1 MLYRLRQS
9 VAYRYF
15 QVRTRELSATP
26 PLHCDPNATCEVHT
40 MLGTADV
47 RMYILAIKSLLS
59 FVRGLA
65 VVVHS
70 DGSLTDRDV
79 SSIAAHVQGTRFI
92 RHDEADQRAETSLR
106 DAPFLAKWR
115 ATDAAYRRLI
125 DIELW
130 RRGERILILDADV
143 LTNRE
148 PHEVVS
154 WIASGSRPFL
164 LGQPSNGPVLS
175 ADTRVP
181 EHVQAQFLMHVPQI
195 SRHLRLQ
202 PRFLQGATAGFCGY
216 FRELDLVRVESALR
230 AAVDLGLPMGQWGGD
245 QCLIIYLLSTAGAE
259 PLPPDRYVNFE
270 PAVQATCACIIHF
283 NGTHRF
289 HGLVYPR
296 LAAAVVNRLGRGH
309 ERLEDPRGA

>member
-9 VAYRYF
+9 VAYRVF
-15 QVRTRELSATP
+15 QVSTRGLSATP
-26 PLHCDPNATCEVHT
+26 PLRCDPRAVCEVHT
-40 MLGTADV
+40 MLGAADV
-47 RMYILAIKSLLS
+47 RMYILAIKSLLR
-59 FVRGLA
+59 FVRELA

-70 DGSLTDRDV
+70 DGSLTDRDI
-79 SSIAAHVQGTRFI
+79 SSIAAHVPGARFI
-92 RHDEADQRAETSLR
+92 RHDEADQRADASLR
-106 DAPFLAKWR
+106 DSPFLTRWR

-130 RRGERILILDADV
+130 RQGEKIVILDADV
-143 LTNRE
+143 LIYKEPRE
-148 PHEVVS
+148 VIR
-154 WIASGSRPFL
+154 WIASGTLPFL

-181 EHVQAQFLMHVPQI
+181 EHVQAQFLRHVPQL

-259 PLPPDRYVNFE
+259 SLPPDRYVNFE
-270 PAVQATCACIIHF
+270 PAVEATSASIIHF
-283 NGTHRF
+283 YGTHRF

-296 LAAAVVNRLGRGH
+296 LAGNVVHRLRQDGDR
-309 ERLEDPRGA
+309 RPS